1 MRKTKSEAT
10 AKAEFVGSA
19 GEMYERLR
27 AWRKAHPLA
36 SFDEIAEEVGKERR
50 VLVGKLLGE
59 LATQAEPSRV
69 GEAVGC
75 PQCGGAMAGKGL
87 RSRGVSDPEGEVRI
101 EREYYTCPTCA
112 GGLFPPGRCVETNQT
127 CVE

>member
-10 AKAEFVGSA
+10 AKAEFVESA
-19 GEMYERLR
+19 AGMYARLR

-50 VLVGKLLGE
+50 ALIGQLLGE
-59 LATQAEPSRV
+59 LATQEEQSRV
-69 GEAVGC
+69 RASVVC
-75 PQCGGAMAGKGL
+75 PHCGREMSGKGV
-87 RSRGVSDPEGEVRI
+87 RVRGVSDPEGEVRI
-101 EREYYTCPTCA
+101 EREYYDCPTCE
-112 GGLFPPGRCVETNQT
+112 GGLFPPGRRIETDET